1 MVSKGKLSGVASTRV
16 PGMSTLYQILGLPQG
31 ASEQE
36 LKAAFRELARRFHPD
51 VNAGDT
57 ITEQRFKEINHAYQT
72 LSDPGARWEYDRAL
86 VCQRE
91 EIRRR
96 FRGLAATA
104 TAVFTLTTGVI
115 SLAALWGQEA
125 AGVAQSVP
133 AQVPGAGSS
142 PEKSAQLKSQPR
154 VDAEA
159 RPESGAP
166 ASASAQTRG
175 RGSSWTTY
183 RNDRFRFSL
192 KYPADVFAFNTGPA
206 NDNGITLISAEGG
219 ATLRIFAARNVTG
232 TTLARYRRTLIQNRY
247 PDVNLDHTPQS
258 TSWFVLSG
266 TQGDKVLYEHV
277 AFSCDGRSIRGW
289 QMMYPSSERTLYDLV
304 ADEVHRSFTSS
315 AQCKRA
321 KKDRRRRT
329 PREDRARRP

>member
-1 MVSKGKLSGVASTRV
+1 
-16 PGMSTLYQILGLPQG
+16 MSTLYQILGLPQG

-36 LKAAFRELARRFHPD
+36 LKAAFRKLARRFHPD

-104 TAVFTLTTGVI
+104 TAVFTLTTGFI
-115 SLAALWGQEA
+115 SLAALWSHEP
-125 AGVAQSVP
+125 GVPQSIP
-133 AQVPGAGSS
+133 AQAPDPGSKPETS
-142 PEKSAQLKSQPR
+142 PQQKSQPR
-154 VDAEA
+154 AEAEA
-159 RPESGAP
+159 RPGSKVP
-166 ASASAQTRG
+166 ASASAQARG
-175 RGSSWTTY
+175 RGSSWTIY

-192 KYPADVFAFNTGPA
+192 KYPADVFAFNTGPV
-206 NDNGITLISAEGG
+206 NDNGITLMSAEGG
-219 ATLRIFAARNVTG
+219 ATLRIFAARNITG

-247 PDVNLDHTPQS
+247 AGVNLDHEPQS

-277 AFSCDGRSIRGW
+277 AFSCDGRSIHGW

-315 AQCKRA
+315 AQCKRVQQNS
-321 KKDRRRRT
+321 RRRN
-329 PREDRARRP
+329 PRENRARRP